1 MKATATQYAKSL
13 YGATKDKSH
22 KKIDDVVANF
32 LKIVDKN
39 GQLKLKNG
47 IIVKFGQ
54 IYNAENGIVEAEVVS
69 REKLKEGILNDVRT
83 YVRRKFEA
91 EEVVLKNVVC
101 EKIKG
106 GIIIRVGDEVMDG
119 SVERQL
125 TELKKTL
132 IQ

>member
-13 YGATKDKSH
+13 YEATKDKSH
-22 KKIDDVVANF
+22 KEIDGVVANF

-47 IIVKFGQ
+47 IIGKFGQ
-54 IYNAENGIVEAEVVS
+54 IYNAQNGIVEAEVVS

-83 YVRRKFEA
+83 YVRRKFGA
-91 EEVVLKNVVC
+91 KEVVLKNVVC

-119 SVERQL
+119 SVAYRL
-125 TELKKTL
+125 LKLRNNLSK
-132 IQ
+132 